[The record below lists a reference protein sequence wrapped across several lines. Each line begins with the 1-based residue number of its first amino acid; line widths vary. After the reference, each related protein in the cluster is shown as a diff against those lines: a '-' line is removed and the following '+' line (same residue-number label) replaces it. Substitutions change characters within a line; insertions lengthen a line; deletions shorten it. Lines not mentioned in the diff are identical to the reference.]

1 MALTGLAATVGVLKW
16 TFATLGITK
25 ILSSALLKAGALS
38 AVLANTAK
46 FVFPLLAAAATVYS
60 IAMTGISMIVAKAA
74 KDMRSIRKESEINAA
89 NQQKILDI
97 KNKMRGIENLPFTK
111 SPLELAVRMEEKK
124 ALAVKKTNE
133 RLNSTI
139 ELENQANRAI
149 ATHFKE
155 FSSLYVGLKPKDL
168 TLKWIEKIGPPSEN
182 IPSKIAAK
190 QAFLTLKKTEQLIP
204 VLREQLKIDT
214 SLAAAAV
221 KRKDTLY
228 DLDQAERT
236 RTKFATKR
244 VKLEKTSIEMA
255 LRQRRLKFELYSL
268 DQKRD
273 ERKIVAIREASEV
286 EIASIKKARVEYE
299 KKIREDIAG
308 IEERA
313 KSLKGE
319 DTIELFRELMA
330 QRKEAYS
337 WLADGI
343 TKFDKMISD
352 RRIIGYRREK
362 EAQAD
367 VLKARKNSDEREAK
381 KKVLAAKR
389 DERVAERKKK
399 LEKMRLDGLFNLD
412 NTLESIA
419 YRDLRNWVTI
429 EAEKLR
435 ITKKRIFESLE
446 YQRKLESIYKEFDK
460 DGDKKKDSAT
470 PRITISGRMRMF
482 GEDKPQLQIAIRKRQ
497 LSEAKKSNVNL
508 AKIDKKMDTFNKDSV
523 DKIVLAIERTGL
535 GGANYG

>member
-1 MALTGLAATVGVLKW
+1 M
-16 TFATLGITK
+16 
-25 ILSSALLKAGALS
+25 
-38 AVLANTAK
+38 
-46 FVFPLLAAAATVYS
+46 
-60 IAMTGISMIVAKAA
+60 
-74 KDMRSIRKESEINAA
+74 
-89 NQQKILDI
+89 Q
-97 KNKMRGIENLPFTK
+97 
-111 SPLELAVRMEEKK
+111 
-124 ALAVKKTNE
+124 
-133 RLNSTI
+133 
-139 ELENQANRAI
+139 
-149 ATHFKE
+149 
-155 FSSLYVGLKPKDL
+155 
-168 TLKWIEKIGPPSEN
+168 
-182 IPSKIAAK
+182 
-190 QAFLTLKKTEQLIP
+190 
-204 VLREQLKIDT
+204 EQLKIET

-228 DLDQAERT
+228 DLDQAERS
-236 RTKFATKR
+236 RTKFAAKR
-244 VKLEKTSIEMA
+244 IVFEKTSIEMA
-255 LRQRRLKFELYSL
+255 LRQRRLQYDLFSL

-273 ERKIVAIREASEV
+273 ERKIVAVREASEV
-286 EIASIKKARVEYE
+286 EIASINKARVEYE
-299 KKIREDIAG
+299 KSIRKQIAG

-313 KSLKGE
+313 ESLKGQ

-352 RRIIGYRREK
+352 RRIIGHRREK

-367 VLKARKNSDEREAK
+367 VLKARKNSAEREAK

-419 YRDLRNWVTI
+419 YRDLRNWVTV
-429 EAEKLR
+429 ESEKLK

-446 YQRKLESIYKEFDK
+446 YQRRLENIYKEFDK
-460 DGDKKKDSAT
+460 NGKEKREDSST
-470 PRITISGRMRMF
+470 PRITIGGRMRMF
-482 GEDKPQLQIAIRKRQ
+482 GEGKPQLQITIRKRQ
-497 LSEAKKSNVNL
+497 LSEAKKSNTNL
-508 AKIDKKMDTFNKDSV
+508 AKIGKKLDTFNKDSV